1 MNGVKL
7 DWARKMKNSVLIKWF
22 PRVFE
27 LLLLTTRTDM
37 PSYDHT
43 GKEPGETPG
52 KGGPA
57 PHFTSPARLLTILV
71 ASVFSAELLVMVM
84 LFLFKDM
91 LSPLTVVLIDAP
103 LLVLILSPVLYLF
116 LFKPLISLVEE
127 RRQAE
132 RALVRERNRLRKYL
146 EVAGVMVVVLDR
158 QGRVELI
165 NRKGCEVLGFREEEI
180 LGKDWF
186 SNFIPERIKAEVQLV
201 FSMLVSEGKNEPEA
215 ESYYENPV
223 ITRSGFERTILWHN
237 SVLREQGQVIGLL
250 SSGED
255 ITERKLTEKA
265 LKESE
270 ARYRLVHNTAFDGII
285 IANAGDR
292 IIDCNESAAR
302 IFGYSRGELIGIPVT
317 TIIPEKYREPH
328 SRGLKRF
335 LETGE
340 SRVQGQIV
348 EYEGVKKTGEVFPL
362 ELALNNFTLGGVIH
376 FTAMIRDITERKKS
390 ERERELI
397 QTRLSQSQKMEAIGR
412 FAGGIAHDFNNIL
425 TSIRGNAELAIEEIA
440 KDDPLYSRLDGIIT
454 SVMLASRLTR
464 QLLLFSRGQPFDLV
478 PLDINKVIS
487 DLLLMISRLIGEEI
501 TISTDLT
508 PEIWIIEADEGNI
521 EQVIMNLAVNAKDA
535 MPGGGKL
542 TIKTE
547 NIVIDEKKAE
557 SIPDARPGEAVRL
570 TVADTGVGMSR
581 ELVSRIFEPFF
592 TTKETGKGTGF
603 GLAIVYSTVKQH
615 NGWITVESE
624 PGIGTTFRI
633 YFPVMA
639 KKRAAGASHRDER
652 SAPGKGEKILL
663 VEDDPRVLEF
673 TRTALA
679 RHGYNVATA
688 GNAAEALKVFEKEKE
703 DLRMVLCDII
713 LSDKSGMDLVDQ
725 LLAKKPGMAVV
736 FTSGFIEASQRPLLN
751 GKGYSYLQ
759 KPYSMLTL
767 LKTVSDSFA
776 RGR

>member
-1 MNGVKL
+1 
-7 DWARKMKNSVLIKWF
+7 
-22 PRVFE
+22 
-27 LLLLTTRTDM
+27 M
-37 PSYDHT
+37 PSYNNN
-43 GKEPGETPG
+43 GKEPDIKSGQ
-52 KGGPA
+52 GGLPSRT
-57 PHFTSPARLLTILV
+57 PHFTSPARLLAILV
-71 ASVFSAELLVMVM
+71 TSVFSAELVVMVV
-84 LFLFKDM
+84 LFFFKDR
-91 LSPLTVVLIDAP
+91 LSPLTTILVDAP
-103 LLVLILSPVLYLF
+103 LLVLILSPVLYFF
-116 LFKPLISLVEE
+116 LFKPLLSLVQE
-127 RRQAE
+127 RRDAE
-132 RALVRERNRLRKYL
+132 RALLREHNKLRKYL
-146 EVAGVMVVVLDR
+146 EVAGVIVIVLDR
-158 QGRVELI
+158 QGRVELV
-165 NRKGCEVLGFREEEI
+165 NRKGCDVLGFREEEI
-180 LGKDWF
+180 LGKNWF

-201 FSMLVSEGKNEPEA
+201 FSMLVSEGKDLAEP

-237 SVLREQGQVIGLL
+237 SVLKENGQVIGLL

-285 IANAGDR
+285 IANANDR
-292 IIDCNESAAR
+292 IIDCNDSAAR
-302 IFGYSRGELIGIPVT
+302 IFGYPRNELIGIPVIK
-317 TIIPEKYREPH
+317 IIPENYRELH
-328 SRGLKRF
+328 TKGLKRF
-335 LETGE
+335 IETGE
-340 SRVQGQIV
+340 SRVQGQII
-348 EYEGVKKTGEVFPL
+348 EYEGLKKTGEVFPL

-376 FTAMIRDITERKKS
+376 FTAMIRDITDRKKS

-397 QTRLSQSQKMEAIGR
+397 QARLSQSQKMEAIGR

-425 TSIRGNAELAIEEIA
+425 TAIRGNAELAVEEIG

-454 SVMLASRLTR
+454 SVMLASKLTR
-464 QLLLFSRGQPFDLV
+464 QLLLFSRGQPFDLI

-501 TISTDLT
+501 TISTDLASQ
-508 PEIWIIEADEGNI
+508 IWTIEADEGNV

-535 MPGGGKL
+535 MPEGGKL

-547 NIVIDEKKAE
+547 NVVLDEKTAE

-570 TVADTGVGMSR
+570 TVADTGVGMSK

-592 TTKETGKGTGF
+592 TTKEAGKGTGF
-603 GLAIVYSTVKQH
+603 GLAVVYSTVKQH

-639 KKRAAGASHRDER
+639 KKREGGAAHKDER
-652 SAPGKGEKILL
+652 SAPGRGEKILL
-663 VEDDPRVLEF
+663 VEDDPKVRDF

-688 GNAAEALKVFEKEKE
+688 GNVAEALEVFEKENE
-703 DLRMVLCDII
+703 DIDLVLCDVI
-713 LSDKSGMDLVDQ
+713 LSDQSGLYLVDQ

-751 GKGYSYLQ
+751 GKDYSYLQ

-776 RGR
+776 KGRD

>member
-1 MNGVKL
+1 
-7 DWARKMKNSVLIKWF
+7 
-22 PRVFE
+22 
-27 LLLLTTRTDM
+27 M
-37 PSYDHT
+37 PSDDYT
-43 GKEPGETPG
+43 KKEPGAAPG
-52 KGGPA
+52 KGGPPSRKA
-57 PHFTSPARLLTILV
+57 SFSTPSGLLIILV
-71 ASVFSAELLVMVM
+71 ASVFLAELVVMI
-84 LFLFKDM
+84 LWFFFKDM
-91 LSPLTVVLIDAP
+91 LSPLAVVFIDAP
-103 LLVLILSPVLYLF
+103 LLVLILSPVLYFF
-116 LFKPLISLVEE
+116 LFKPLLSLVQE
-127 RRQAE
+127 RREAEQA
-132 RALVRERNRLRKYL
+132 LMRERNRLRKYL
-146 EVAGVMVVVLDR
+146 EVAGVIVIVLDK
-158 QGRVELI
+158 QGRVDLI
-165 NRKGCEVLGFREEEI
+165 NRKGCEVLGFREDEI

-186 SNFIPERIKAEVQLV
+186 SNFIPERIKTEVQLV
-201 FSMLVSEGKNEPEA
+201 FSMLVSESKDAAEA

-223 ITRSGFERTILWHN
+223 ITRSGGERTVLWHN
-237 SVLREQGQVIGLL
+237 SVLKEEGRVIGLL

-285 IANAGDR
+285 IANSADR
-292 IIDCNESAAR
+292 IIDCNDSAAR
-302 IFGYSRGELIGIPVT
+302 IFGFSRGELIGIPVL
-317 TIIPEKYREPH
+317 TIIPEKYKEAHRK
-328 SRGLKRF
+328 GLKRF

-340 SRVQGQIV
+340 SRVQGQII
-348 EYEGVKKTGEVFPL
+348 EYEGLKKMGEVFPL

-397 QTRLSQSQKMEAIGR
+397 QARLSQSQKMEAIGR

-425 TSIRGNAELAIEEIA
+425 TAIRGNAELAVEEIG

-454 SVMLASRLTR
+454 SVMLASKLTR

-501 TISTDLT
+501 TISADLAPQVWT
-508 PEIWIIEADEGNI
+508 IEADEGTI

-535 MPGGGKL
+535 MPEGGKL

-547 NIVIDEKKAE
+547 NVVIDEKKAE
-557 SIPDARPGEAVRL
+557 SIPDARPGETVRL

-624 PGIGTTFRI
+624 PGMGTTFRI
-633 YFPVMA
+633 YFPVMT
-639 KKRAAGASHRDER
+639 KKRAAGVSHKEER
-652 SAPGKGEKILL
+652 SAPGRGEKILL
-663 VEDDPRVLEF
+663 VEDDSKVMDF

-679 RHGYNVATA
+679 RHGYNVAAA
-688 GNAAEALKVFEKEKE
+688 GNAAEALEVFEKEKAAI
-703 DLRMVLCDII
+703 RMVLCDMI
-713 LSDKSGMDLVDQ
+713 LSDKSGLDLVDQ
-725 LLAKKPGMAVV
+725 LLAKKPDIAVV
-736 FTSGFIEASQRPLLN
+736 LTSGFLEASQRPLLN

-759 KPYSMLTL
+759 KPYSMLAL

-776 RGR
+776 RGRD